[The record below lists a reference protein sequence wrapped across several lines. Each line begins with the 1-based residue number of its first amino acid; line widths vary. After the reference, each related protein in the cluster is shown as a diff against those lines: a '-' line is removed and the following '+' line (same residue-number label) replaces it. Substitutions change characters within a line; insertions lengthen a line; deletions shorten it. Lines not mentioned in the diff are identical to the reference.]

1 MIFTKTAL
9 EGATIVDLERHE
21 DERGF
26 FARAFCQREFA
37 DHGLEPRVAQ
47 ANMSF
52 SHQRGTMRGMHYQVP
67 PASETKLVRC
77 VRGAIHDVIVD
88 VRPESPT
95 YLEHVGVELS
105 AENRRA
111 LFVPRGF
118 AHGCVSLVDD
128 TEILYLVS
136 EFYAPGHERGLRHDD
151 PALGIEWPIE
161 VSVISDKDAS
171 WPLVGEGGRL

>member
-1 MIFTKTAL
+1 MIFTDTGL
-9 EGATIVDLERHE
+9 DGATIVDLERHE
-21 DERGF
+21 DDRGF
-26 FARAFCQREFA
+26 FARAFCQREFT

-52 SHQRGTMRGMHYQVP
+52 SHRRGTMRGMHYQVP

-77 VRGAIHDVIVD
+77 VRGAIYDVIVD

-95 YLEHVGVELS
+95 YLEHVGLELS
-105 AENRRA
+105 ADNRRA

-136 EFYAPGHERGLRHDD
+136 EFYAPGYERGLRYDD
-151 PALGIEWPIE
+151 PTLGIDWPID

-171 WPLVGEGGRL
+171 WPLLKGDDRS